1 MQKERTLAT
10 NKFVKW
16 VYFLYLSTL
25 IMGLLLPAKRKPF
38 GSLPAISPPA
48 GYGARPAP
56 PLFAPLPGEPFSLRP
71 RRPLS
76 EGWRALSFTSP
87 SSSSE
92 TYLAAA
98 AESEAPC
105 RRPDCSA
112 GVVGA
117 LGARPSSW
125 RSSGRGPWLA
135 SIVVRRSSS
144 FALICHQKV
153 EKIKSLKFDG
163 KKIITKD
170 ICEPRGS
177 SGTWA
182 G

>member
-1 MQKERTLAT
+1 M
-10 NKFVKW
+10 
-16 VYFLYLSTL
+16 
-25 IMGLLLPAKRKPF
+25 MGLLLPAKRKPL
-38 GSLPAISPPA
+38 GSLPAMSPE
-48 GYGARPAP
+48 GYGARPLPP
-56 PLFAPLPGEPFSLRP
+56 PLFPLLPGEPFSLRP

-117 LGARPSSW
+117 LGARPSSC

-144 FALICHQKV
+144 LALIYNNIT
-153 EKIKSLKFDG
+153 IKRLSSKE
-163 KKIITKD
+163 IQRTKNMSYK
-170 ICEPRGS
+170 CTS
-177 SGTWA
+177 W
-182 G
+182 